1 MASEPKT
8 SRQNLL
14 VLTKITAILDA
25 FSLSRPELTL
35 TEIREATGLP
45 TSTVHRLVASLV
57 DAGFLDR
64 AVDRIRMGTRMS
76 YWAACAVE
84 GMDLVALARPVMD
97 AFRDDTGESV
107 GLFRASGTLR
117 VCVALS
123 ETRHVLRRAMNV
135 GSAFPLH
142 LGSSGRVILAWSAE
156 PLLREVV
163 RSGLEPLADG
173 TAITE
178 QELRDAIHRTRSD
191 GFAITQGERAV
202 GAGGISAPVFNAQ
215 QDLVG
220 ALNLFGPTIRL
231 SAERLQTLV
240 DPTIE
245 CALQITRMI
254 GGRHPEA

>member
-1 MASEPKT
+1 MAPETKSG
-8 SRQNLL
+8 RQNLL

-25 FSLSRPELTL
+25 FSLSQPEMSLA
-35 TEIREATGLP
+35 EIREATGLP
-45 TSTVHRLVASLV
+45 TSTVQRLVSSLV

-64 AVDRIRMGTRMS
+64 VTDRIRMGTRMS

-84 GMDLVALARPVMD
+84 GLDLVALARPVMD
-97 AFRDDTGESV
+97 EFRDYTGESV

-117 VCVALS
+117 VCVALA
-123 ETRHVLRRAMNV
+123 ETRHVLRRAMRV

-156 PLLREVV
+156 SVLEEVL
-163 RSGLEPLADG
+163 RSGLEPLVDG
-173 TAITE
+173 TVISG
-178 QELRDAIHRTRSD
+178 QELRDAVRQARSD

-215 QDLVG
+215 EELVG
-220 ALNLFGPTIRL
+220 ALNLFGPTVRL
-231 SAERLQTLV
+231 TTEQLRSLV
-240 DPTIE
+240 DPTVE

-254 GGRHPEA
+254 GGRYPET